1 MGAKG
6 SMNEWVDEAVA
17 AAGGV
22 HDKKKYHCGDENLEP
37 KSQRRKFNCK
47 FMPTK
52 ITRRSIIKDCQTK
65 GLPKMHGIENQLQLN
80 LLFPFQISK
89 TALPHDFTCHSR
101 IALDF

>member
-1 MGAKG
+1 
-6 SMNEWVDEAVA
+6 MNEWVDEAVA

-22 HDKKKYHCGDENLEP
+22 HDKKKTL
-37 KSQRRKFNCK
+37 RRWK
-47 FMPTK
+47 PWTQISEEEVQLQVHATK

-89 TALPHDFTCHSR
+89 TALPHDFTCHSQ
-101 IALDF
+101 IALDFDRLNIQ